1 MTKYKINILFIF
13 LITILTINII
23 KAEEK
28 DKILKDKIIYID
40 PGHGGLDPGATYKDV
55 KEANINLELSTL
67 VKQELEQYGAT
78 VLMTRD
84 NNYDL
89 SEKNAK
95 NKKRSDLQKRANLIN
110 NSNCDL
116 FLSIHLN
123 SDKSPTWY
131 GAQVFYT
138 KQHID
143 NQKIAN
149 IIQEKMKKEINT
161 KRKEKQIKN
170 TYLYEK
176 IKRPGVLIEAG
187 FISNPTERNKLTDSS
202 YQQLI
207 SKIIVEGTIEYLINK

>member
-1 MTKYKINILFIF
+1 
-13 LITILTINII
+13 
-23 KAEEK
+23 
-28 DKILKDKIIYID
+28 
-40 PGHGGLDPGATYKDV
+40 
-55 KEANINLELSTL
+55 
-67 VKQELEQYGAT
+67 
-78 VLMTRD
+78 
-84 NNYDL
+84 
-89 SEKNAK
+89 
-95 NKKRSDLQKRANLIN
+95 
-110 NSNCDL
+110 
-116 FLSIHLN
+116 LSIHLN

-176 IKRPGVLIEAG
+176 INRPGVLIEAG
-187 FISNPTERNKLTDSS
+187 FISNPTERNKLKDSS
-202 YQQLI
+202 YQQLM